1 MKEAK
6 PFKTEPISPNRWS
19 TSLQTTIADRQSKEG
34 FHTDEA
40 YTLLQANDAVYAPVK
55 QI

>member
-6 PFKTEPISPNRWS
+6 PFKTEPISPNRWP
-19 TSLQTTIADRQSKEG
+19 TSLQTTITDKQSKED

-40 YTLLQANDAVYAPVK
+40 YTDTAPS
-55 QI
+55 